1 MPIQSEH
8 PRTSESR
15 LTDANGG
22 RFINEF
28 MIGFGL
34 LPDLLLVRAS
44 KNGDVRHRIYEQT
57 LGPDVF
63 LASVKASQKVLV
75 GALPTQRHRM
85 SGRQVAQ
92 TVGRRKNHST
102 VYEVRESQLSGE
114 LSELSTDRT
123 WDGHTKFENKA
134 ASLADFHDTVRLW

>member
-1 MPIQSEH
+1 MTHGTKKPIHTRTNFHGRASPMPIQSEH
-8 PRTSESR
+8 PRTSGSR

-22 RFINEF
+22 RFINEC

-34 LPDLLLVRAS
+34 LPHLLLVRAS

-57 LGPDVF
+57 LGTDVV

-75 GALPTQRHRM
+75 GALPKERHRM

-102 VYEVRESQLSGE
+102 AFEVRESQSQLPEE
-114 LSELSTDRT
+114 L
-123 WDGHTKFENKA
+123 
-134 ASLADFHDTVRLW
+134 